1 MFKKDHIKTK
11 ITAFILL
18 NILLSAVFFIIS
30 SMPDSNYTFMF
41 GWHFHLL
48 LVWYPVVS
56 AAYGCAVM
64 LTGFGD
70 WWYRGLMAV
79 IFLAV
84 TLISAVANEIMLWPG
99 ALILTG
105 IMLGAA
111 ILTGGLMLL
120 VREIV
125 KSYRNYKQAK
135 EKQS

>member
-1 MFKKDHIKTK
+1 
-11 ITAFILL
+11 
-18 NILLSAVFFIIS
+18 
-30 SMPDSNYTFMF
+30 MPDSNYTFMF

-48 LVWYPVVS
+48 FVWYPVVS

-70 WWYRGLMAV
+70 WGYRGLMAV

-111 ILTGGLMLL
+111 LLTGGLMLL